1 VLDLARRSAKID
13 FPFLEHLSQAAGIV
27 PPFLLAG
34 AKASFRLPTRWVT
47 LQKWL
52 GTAAPGSLPDT
63 PPAKPPGRSRP
74 VRLLL
79 VEANPRDAELLE
91 AILRGAGGHSLEL
104 TRVERLN
111 QACERLQS
119 GQDEVVLLDL
129 TLPDSSGLATIE
141 QVHAAAPAVPVV
153 ALAGGSAESLAG
165 EAILLGAEY
174 CVLKSEL
181 NPPLL
186 PRVLRYAV
194 EHAQANEQARV
205 LALQDGLTGLLN
217 LRGFAILAE
226 QQLKLARRYAQTLL
240 LLLFDLEGLE
250 QIHDRYGHAEG
261 SRAMIETAALLRE
274 TLRAS
279 DILARLGGDEF
290 AALIIGGAAGNANA
304 LLERF
309 RTQLAA
315 WNERH
320 ERDYRLE
327 VSIGLAPFDPQRPCS
342 LHQLLAQADRQMHQA
357 NKMPHQTTSRA

>member
-1 VLDLARRSAKID
+1 M
-13 FPFLEHLSQAAGIV
+13 
-27 PPFLLAG
+27 
-34 AKASFRLPTRWVT
+34 
-47 LQKWL
+47 
-52 GTAAPGSLPDT
+52 
-63 PPAKPPGRSRP
+63 RP

-91 AILRGAGGHSLEL
+91 AIFRGAGGPPLDV
-104 TRVERLN
+104 TRVERLD

-119 GQDEVVLLDL
+119 GQDDVVLLDM
-129 TLPDSSGLATIE
+129 TLPDGSGLAAIE
-141 QVHAAAPAVPVV
+141 RVHAAAPAVPVV
-153 ALAGGSAESLAG
+153 ALAGGGAESLAG
-165 EAILLGAEY
+165 EAILLGAQY
-174 CVLKSEL
+174 CVLKNEL

-226 QQLKLARRYAQTLL
+226 QQLKLARRYAQTQL

-250 QIHDRYGHAEG
+250 QIGHRHGHSEAG
-261 SRAMIETAALLRE
+261 RAMVETAALLRE

-279 DILARLGGDEF
+279 DILARLGQNEF
-290 AALIIGGAAGNANA
+290 AALMIGGAAGNANA

-309 RTQLAA
+309 RTRLAA

-320 ERDYRLE
+320 ERDYRLD

-342 LHQLLAQADRQMHQA
+342 LHQLLAQADRQMYQA
-357 NKMPHQTTSRA
+357 KKKPQPAASRA